1 MTQTADRI
9 QEAFGPGATTQEIA
23 VLDSTISYVEVGSGR
38 PFVFLHGNPTSS
50 WLWRKVVK
58 NLEGEGRLLA
68 VDLIG
73 FGASGKPDIEYDL
86 DDHQSYLDAWFQ
98 ALGLTD
104 VTLVLQDYG
113 AAFGVRWASQNP
125 DKVRDVILLEPVI
138 RAIDSADL
146 PEQFVQ
152 TRALVKTPGDGERFV
167 FDDNKFLTLLLPNTF
182 LTPLTDEELQPYLEP
197 FPTPAS
203 RKPIIFF
210 PRHLPVDSEPQ
221 STVDWLEESVD
232 WLSSSD
238 TPKLLLTF
246 EPGFLLTPP
255 ILEWAK
261 STIKNLTVQE
271 GGAGVHFV
279 QEEEPERIAQAIKD
293 WQAAR

>member
-1 MTQTADRI
+1 MTQTTDRI
-9 QEAFGPGATTQEIA
+9 QDAFGPGATTKEIA
-23 VLDSTISYVEVGSGR
+23 LLDSTLAYVEVGSGR

-50 WLWRKVVK
+50 WLWRKVVR

-86 DDHQSYLDAWFQ
+86 EDHQAYLDAWFD
-98 ALGLTD
+98 ALNLTD

-113 AAFGVRWASQNP
+113 AAFGVRWAATHP
-125 DKVRDVILLEPVI
+125 DRVRDVVILEPVI

-152 TRALVKTPGDGERFV
+152 TRALVKTPGDGEQFV
-167 FDDNKFLTLLLPNTF
+167 FEDNKFLTLLLPNTF
-182 LTPLTDEELQPYLEP
+182 LKPLTDEELAPYLEP
-197 FPTPAS
+197 FPTPES

-210 PRHLPVDSEPQ
+210 PRNLPVDSEPQ
-221 STVDWLEESVD
+221 STVDWLEENVA
-232 WLSSSD
+232 WLSESD

-261 STIKNLTVQE
+261 STINNLTVQE